1 MIYTYT
7 KLIQGD
13 KFSLAFH
20 KSKVK
25 GIVRSGK
32 NIEELPYHREQVEHF
47 EDEIARYS
55 LQRSVCGD
63 ETVVM

>member
-20 KSKVK
+20 KSKVSQ
-25 GIVRSGK
+25 IVDSGK
-32 NIEELPYHREQVEHF
+32 NREELPYHHAQIEYF
-47 EDEIARYS
+47 ADEIARYS